1 MREQHGPGNGA
12 GHTTQQQHPK
22 QFLINIAKAVVL
34 IARGSGEGLGAGI
47 ECHAGQ
53 GVLVQGRLAGSG
65 GSGPVLFQD
74 GPDAAA
80 VHRLDNG

>member
-12 GHTTQQQHPK
+12 GHTGQQQHPK
-22 QFLINIAKAVVL
+22 QVFINIAEAVVL
-34 IARGSGEGLGAGI
+34 VARGSCEGLGAGI
-47 ECHAGQ
+47 EGHAGQ
-53 GVLVQGRLAGSG
+53 GVLVHGRLAGSG
-65 GSGPVLFQD
+65 GSGSVLFHD